1 MQICLVRHAI
11 AVERGTRGFENDGL
25 RPLTPRGR
33 DRMREAA
40 AGLAT
45 LITPQVVLTSP
56 LLRATQ
62 TAEILAA
69 AYRLSPPRQVEALAT
84 GDDAALLKEIRDLD
98 AAVVML
104 VGHEPYLSGT
114 LSLLLT
120 GDSARMSTD
129 LKKGAA
135 ALVACDRDPDPGS
148 CWLEWLLQPSA
159 LRSLNPSRRA

>member
-11 AVERGTRGFENDGL
+11 AVERGTRGFENDAL

-62 TAEILAA
+62 TAEIIAA
-69 AYRLSPPRQVEALAT
+69 AYGLSSPRQIEALAT
-84 GDDAALLKEIRDLD
+84 GNDAALLNELRDLD
-98 AAVVML
+98 ASPVML

-120 GDSARMSTD
+120 GDPAQLSTD

-135 ALVACDRDPDPGS
+135 ALVACEGDPDPGS
-148 CWLEWLLQPSA
+148 CRLEWLLQPAA
-159 LRSLNPSRRA
+159 LRALSPKGS

>member
-1 MQICLVRHAI
+1 MEICLVRHAI
-11 AVERGTRGFENDGL
+11 AVERGTKGFEDDAL

-40 AGLAT
+40 AGLT
-45 LITPQVVLTSP
+45 SLITPQLVLTSP

-69 AYRLSPPRQVEALAT
+69 AYRLSSPKRVEALAK
-84 GDDAALLKEIRDLD
+84 GDDAALLNELRDLD
-98 AAVVML
+98 ASPVML
-104 VGHEPYLSGT
+104 VGHEPHLSGT

-120 GDSARMSTD
+120 GDAARMSTD

-135 ALVACDRDPDPGS
+135 ALVACAGDPDPGS
-148 CWLEWLLQPSA
+148 CWLEWLLQPAA
-159 LRSLNPSRRA
+159 LRALAGKGR